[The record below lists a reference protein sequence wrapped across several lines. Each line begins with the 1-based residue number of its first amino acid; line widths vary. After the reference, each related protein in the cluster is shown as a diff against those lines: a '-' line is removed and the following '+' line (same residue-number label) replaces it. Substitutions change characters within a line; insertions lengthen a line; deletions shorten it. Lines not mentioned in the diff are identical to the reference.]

1 MLGDDFLKDARLE
14 TLENPICRLDTA
26 CMVLNRKLNHCQSL
40 VGSDSAASR
49 TSRHV
54 LGPLLH
60 TSSAAASANLVRRAI
75 SQYDARQSEPGVCT
89 VKRILVVFVVVLL
102 AAVLVA
108 PVLRLRGSSMPFNVG
123 IVKKSIVFHY
133 YPKGKDFE
141 VGTGFLVDIPSQEDP
156 KRSFV
161 AIVTARHIV
170 DPQWEGCSWTN
181 PQEIYARV
189 NVKNFK
195 VGQKEDGTDDVPLG
209 LVNEGKNVWWASPN
223 DRVDVAVIPV
233 SSTHVEQLLRN
244 DVRLIPVADFAT
256 KAETANYKIGIG
268 DQIVTAGLVPAL
280 LDAQRN
286 YPAFKFGRI
295 SNIPEE
301 AINMKCTQA
310 DKALPRD
317 VWLLAGNFVGG
328 NSGSPVYLLPPVPSL
343 AHRVMLIGIIAGA
356 IPDVDLGQM
365 VPSEY
370 VFDVIQA
377 HYPTANLYRGHTEH
391 SIMK

>member
-1 MLGDDFLKDARLE
+1 MKRFLA
-14 TLENPICRLDTA
+14 
-26 CMVLNRKLNHCQSL
+26 
-40 VGSDSAASR
+40 
-49 TSRHV
+49 
-54 LGPLLH
+54 
-60 TSSAAASANLVRRAI
+60 
-75 SQYDARQSEPGVCT
+75 
-89 VKRILVVFVVVLL
+89 VFV
-102 AAVLVA
+102 ASVLVA
-108 PVLRLRGSSMPFNVG
+108 GLVVPVVRVGGSSMPFNVG
-123 IVKKSIVFHY
+123 IVKKSIVFLY
-133 YPKGKDFE
+133 YRKGKDFE
-141 VGTGFLVDIPSQEDP
+141 VGTGFLVDIPSKADP
-156 KRSFV
+156 NQSFV

-170 DPQWEGCSWTN
+170 DPKWAGCSWAN

-209 LVNEGKNVWWASPN
+209 LVNAGKNVWYASPN

-233 SSTHVEQLLRN
+233 GSTHVEQLLNN
-244 DVRLIPVADFAT
+244 DVRFIPVADFAT
-256 KAETANYKIGIG
+256 KAETENYKVGIG

-301 AINMKCTQA
+301 PIYMKCTLTEA
-310 DKALPRD
+310 GKALPRD

-328 NSGSPVYLLPPVPSL
+328 NSGSPVYLLPPVPSAL
-343 AHRVMLIGIIAGA
+343 HRVMLIGIIAGA

-377 HYPTANLYRGHTEH
+377 HYPTANLYRGHSEH

>member
-1 MLGDDFLKDARLE
+1 MKRF
-14 TLENPICRLDTA
+14 
-26 CMVLNRKLNHCQSL
+26 
-40 VGSDSAASR
+40 AA
-49 TSRHV
+49 
-54 LGPLLH
+54 
-60 TSSAAASANLVRRAI
+60 
-75 SQYDARQSEPGVCT
+75 
-89 VKRILVVFVVVLL
+89 VFVVVLL
-102 AAVLVA
+102 GVALVA
-108 PVLRLRGSSMPFNVG
+108 PALRVRGSSMPFNVG
-123 IVKKSIVFHY
+123 IVKKSIVFLY

-141 VGTGFLVDIPSQEDP
+141 VGTGFLVDIPSKEDP

-170 DPQWEGCSWTN
+170 DPKWEGCSWAN

-189 NVKNFK
+189 NAKNFK
-195 VGQKEDGTDDVPLG
+195 AGQEEDGTDVVPLG
-209 LVNEGKNVWWASPN
+209 LVNAGKNVWYASPN

-233 SSTHVEQLLRN
+233 SSTHVDELMRN
-244 DVRLIPVADFAT
+244 DVRFISVADFAT
-256 KAETANYKIGIG
+256 KGETENYKVGIG

-280 LDAQRN
+280 LDTQRN

-301 AINMKCTQA
+301 PINMKCTQA
-310 DKALPRD
+310 EAGKALPRD

-328 NSGSPVYLLPPVPSL
+328 NSGSPVYLLPPVPSAL
-343 AHRVMLIGIIAGA
+343 HRVMLIGIIAGA
-356 IPDVDLGQM
+356 IPDVDLGTM

-377 HYPTANLYRGHTEH
+377 HFPTANLYRGHSEH

>member
-1 MLGDDFLKDARLE
+1 
-14 TLENPICRLDTA
+14 
-26 CMVLNRKLNHCQSL
+26 
-40 VGSDSAASR
+40 
-49 TSRHV
+49 
-54 LGPLLH
+54 
-60 TSSAAASANLVRRAI
+60 
-75 SQYDARQSEPGVCT
+75 
-89 VKRILVVFVVVLL
+89 VKRFAAVFVVVLL
-102 AAVLVA
+102 GVALVA
-108 PVLRLRGSSMPFNVG
+108 PALRVRGSSMPFNVG
-123 IVKKSIVFHY
+123 IVKKSIVFLY

-141 VGTGFLVDIPSQEDP
+141 VGTGFLVDIPSKEDP

-170 DPQWEGCSWTN
+170 DPKWEGCSWAN

-189 NVKNFK
+189 NAKNFK
-195 VGQKEDGTDDVPLG
+195 AGQEEDGTDVVPLG
-209 LVNEGKNVWWASPN
+209 LVNAGKNVWYASPN

-233 SSTHVEQLLRN
+233 SSTHVDELMRN
-244 DVRLIPVADFAT
+244 DVRFISVADFAT
-256 KAETANYKIGIG
+256 KGETENYKVGIG

-280 LDAQRN
+280 LDTQRN

-301 AINMKCTQA
+301 PINMKCTQA
-310 DKALPRD
+310 EAGKALPRD

-328 NSGSPVYLLPPVPSL
+328 NSGSPVYLLPPVPSAL
-343 AHRVMLIGIIAGA
+343 HRVMLIGIIAGA
-356 IPDVDLGQM
+356 IPDVDLGTM

-377 HYPTANLYRGHTEH
+377 HYPTANLYRGHSEH

>member
-1 MLGDDFLKDARLE
+1 
-14 TLENPICRLDTA
+14 
-26 CMVLNRKLNHCQSL
+26 
-40 VGSDSAASR
+40 
-49 TSRHV
+49 
-54 LGPLLH
+54 
-60 TSSAAASANLVRRAI
+60 
-75 SQYDARQSEPGVCT
+75 
-89 VKRILVVFVVVLL
+89 VKRFLAVFVVVLL
-102 AAVLVA
+102 VAVLLVPA
-108 PVLRLRGSSMPFNVG
+108 VRVGGSSMPFNVG
-123 IVKKSIVFHY
+123 IVKKSIVFLY
-133 YPKGKDFE
+133 YPRGKEFE
-141 VGTGFLVDIPSQEDP
+141 VGTGFLVDIPVKDDP
-156 KRSFV
+156 QRSFI

-170 DPQWEGCSWTN
+170 DPKSAGCSWAN
-181 PQEIYARV
+181 PSEIYVRV

-195 VGQKEDGTDDVPLG
+195 AGQKEDGVDELALG
-209 LVNEGKNVWWASPN
+209 LVNAGKNVWYASPN

-244 DVRLIPVADFAT
+244 DVRFIPVADFAT
-256 KAETANYKIGIG
+256 KAETENYKVGIG

-301 AINMKCTQA
+301 PINMKCTQA

-317 VWLLAGNFVGG
+317 VWRIAGNFVGG
-328 NSGSPVYLLPPVPSL
+328 NSGSPIYLLPPVPSA
-343 AHRVMLIGIIAGA
+343 AHRVMLIGILAGA

-377 HYPTANLYRGHTEH
+377 HYPTANLYRGHSEH
-391 SIMK
+391 SLMK

>member
-1 MLGDDFLKDARLE
+1 MQRF
-14 TLENPICRLDTA
+14 
-26 CMVLNRKLNHCQSL
+26 H
-40 VGSDSAASR
+40 
-49 TSRHV
+49 
-54 LGPLLH
+54 
-60 TSSAAASANLVRRAI
+60 AI
-75 SQYDARQSEPGVCT
+75 
-89 VKRILVVFVVVLL
+89 FVVVLL
-102 AAVLVA
+102 AVVFVA
-108 PVLRLRGSSMPFNVG
+108 PAVRVRGSSMPFNVG
-123 IVKKSIVFHY
+123 IVKKSIVFLY

-141 VGTGFLVDIPSQEDP
+141 VGTGFLVDIPAKDDP

-181 PQEIYARV
+181 PREIYARV

-195 VGQKEDGTDDVPLG
+195 VGQTEDGVDELSLS
-209 LVNEGKNVWWASPN
+209 LVNAGRNVWWASPN

-233 SSTHVEQLLRN
+233 STTHVEQLLRN
-244 DVRLIPVADFAT
+244 DVHFIPVADFAT
-256 KAETANYKIGIG
+256 KAETANYQVGIG

-301 AINMKCTQA
+301 PINMKCPQA

-328 NSGSPVYLLPPVPSL
+328 NSGSPVYLLPPQPS
-343 AHRVMLIGIIAGA
+343 AMHRVMLIGILAGA

>member
-1 MLGDDFLKDARLE
+1 
-14 TLENPICRLDTA
+14 
-26 CMVLNRKLNHCQSL
+26 
-40 VGSDSAASR
+40 
-49 TSRHV
+49 
-54 LGPLLH
+54 
-60 TSSAAASANLVRRAI
+60 
-75 SQYDARQSEPGVCT
+75 
-89 VKRILVVFVVVLL
+89 VKRFLAAFVVVLL
-102 AAVLVA
+102 AALLFPPAVRV
-108 PVLRLRGSSMPFNVG
+108 RGSSMPFNVG
-123 IVKKSIVFHY
+123 TVKKSIVFLY
-133 YPKGKDFE
+133 YQKGKDFE
-141 VGTGFLVDIPSQEDP
+141 VGTGFLVDIPSKADP
-156 KRSFV
+156 NQSFV

-170 DPQWEGCSWTN
+170 DPKWAGCSWAN

-195 VGQKEDGTDDVPLG
+195 VGQKEEGTDDVPLG
-209 LVNEGKNVWWASPN
+209 LVNAGKNVWYASPN

-233 SSTHVEQLLRN
+233 GSTHVEQLLNN
-244 DVRLIPVADFAT
+244 DVRFIPVADFAT
-256 KAETANYKIGIG
+256 KAETENYKVGIG

-301 AINMKCTQA
+301 PIYMKCTLTEA
-310 DKALPRD
+310 GKALPRD

-328 NSGSPVYLLPPVPSL
+328 NSGSPVYLLPPVPSAL
-343 AHRVMLIGIIAGA
+343 HRVMLIGIIAGA

-377 HYPTANLYRGHTEH
+377 HYPTANLYRGHSEH

>member
-1 MLGDDFLKDARLE
+1 VNRFLA
-14 TLENPICRLDTA
+14 
-26 CMVLNRKLNHCQSL
+26 
-40 VGSDSAASR
+40 
-49 TSRHV
+49 
-54 LGPLLH
+54 
-60 TSSAAASANLVRRAI
+60 
-75 SQYDARQSEPGVCT
+75 
-89 VKRILVVFVVVLL
+89 VFVVVLL
-102 AAVLVA
+102 VAVFAAPAVRVG
-108 PVLRLRGSSMPFNVG
+108 GSSMPFNVG
-123 IVKKSIVFHY
+123 IVKKSIVFLY
-133 YPKGKDFE
+133 YPRGKEFE
-141 VGTGFLVDIPSQEDP
+141 VGTGFLVDIPVKDDAQ
-156 KRSFV
+156 RNFI

-170 DPQWEGCSWTN
+170 DPKWEGCSWAN
-181 PQEIYARV
+181 PSQIYVRV

-195 VGQKEDGTDDVPLG
+195 LGQKQDGVDELSLG
-209 LVNEGKNVWWASPN
+209 LVYAGKNVWYASAN

-233 SSTHVEQLLRN
+233 GSTHIEQLLRN
-244 DVRLIPVADFAT
+244 DVRFIPVADFAT
-256 KAETANYKIGIG
+256 KAETENYKVGIG

-280 LDAQRN
+280 LDAERN

-301 AINMKCTQA
+301 PINMKCTQA

-328 NSGSPVYLLPPVPSL
+328 NSGSPVYLLPPVPS
-343 AHRVMLIGIIAGA
+343 AVHRVMLIGILAGA

-370 VFDVIQA
+370 VFDVIQT

>member
-1 MLGDDFLKDARLE
+1 MKRF
-14 TLENPICRLDTA
+14 
-26 CMVLNRKLNHCQSL
+26 
-40 VGSDSAASR
+40 AS
-49 TSRHV
+49 
-54 LGPLLH
+54 
-60 TSSAAASANLVRRAI
+60 
-75 SQYDARQSEPGVCT
+75 
-89 VKRILVVFVVVLL
+89 VFVVVLL
-102 AAVLVA
+102 GVALVA
-108 PVLRLRGSSMPFNVG
+108 PALRVRGSSMPFNVG
-123 IVKKSIVFHY
+123 IVKKSIVFLY

-141 VGTGFLVDIPSQEDP
+141 VGTGFLVDIPSKEDP

-170 DPQWEGCSWTN
+170 DPKWEGCSWAN

-189 NVKNFK
+189 NAKNFK
-195 VGQKEDGTDDVPLG
+195 AGQEEDGTDVVPLG
-209 LVNEGKNVWWASPN
+209 LVNAGKNVWYASPN

-233 SSTHVEQLLRN
+233 SSTHVDELMRN
-244 DVRLIPVADFAT
+244 DVRFISVADFAT
-256 KAETANYKIGIG
+256 KGETENYKVGIG

-280 LDAQRN
+280 LDTQRN

-301 AINMKCTQA
+301 PINMKCTQA
-310 DKALPRD
+310 EAGKALPRD

-328 NSGSPVYLLPPVPSL
+328 NSGSPVYLLPPVPSAL
-343 AHRVMLIGIIAGA
+343 HRVMLIGIIAGA
-356 IPDVDLGQM
+356 IPDVDLGTM

-377 HYPTANLYRGHTEH
+377 HYPTANLYRGHSEH